1 MSRFRINVGLKKISD
16 AKMPAPSILV
26 LPSISLQSEKGI
38 IIWLLRSTVAIT
50 SSQPFWGGSASTLAR
65 RSAEEEFSSINLSP
79 FAH

>member
-1 MSRFRINVGLKKISD
+1 
-16 AKMPAPSILV
+16 MPAPSILV
-26 LPSISLQSEKGI
+26 LPGTSQLSERGI

-65 RSAEEEFSSINLSP
+65 RSAEEELSSINLSP